1 MALTLASTV
10 AYRALTVSMSASRSS
25 PMALAQED
33 AGDDGG
39 ATAGCGE
46 CVAVDGGEEDLRDRL
61 LSASTPNDAGSRL
74 RNS

>member
-1 MALTLASTV
+1 
-10 AYRALTVSMSASRSS
+10 
-25 PMALAQED
+25 MALAQED